1 MIKNYLKV
9 AWRNIIGSKT
19 HTFINVAGLSLG
31 LACSLLIM
39 LWVQDERS
47 VDGFHANGRQLYQV
61 YERNTYDGKVDA
73 AYNTQGL
80 LADELK
86 RRIPE
91 VQYASGLE
99 QNHPFTFE
107 AGNKVFKMDGTYAGV
122 DFFRMFSFPLL
133 QGTPETALNTS
144 SGIAVSRKMA
154 ESFFGSPEKAMGKTI
169 RIENRDNVLITAVFE
184 NLPTNSSLQL
194 DFLRSWKAYVAENGW
209 VNNWG
214 NTSPYTFIQLRA
226 DADPDKVAAKIT
238 DFISLYKPTTNA
250 AHTNLLLKP
259 FSEKHLHSTFKN
271 GQVDGG
277 RIAYVNLF
285 SIVAIFILLI
295 AAINFMN
302 LSTARSIK
310 RAKEVGVRKVIGAA
324 RNAIMGQFICEAV
337 LLTFISLLV
346 AIVLILVLL
355 PQFNNLTGK
364 NLQIP
369 VDKPLFWI
377 TLLGLLALT
386 SLVAGSYPAF
396 FLSSLNPVKI
406 LKGRL
411 KFSTGA
417 AFFRK
422 GLVVFQFTLSV
433 ILIVGTIVIYRQM
446 QYVQTKNLGYNRN
459 NLLYIPLE
467 GDLVKKYD
475 LFKQEAENMP
485 GVEAI
490 SKMKESPTVIGHSN
504 GDIGWT
510 GKDPGLNATFSD
522 ATVGYDFVKT
532 MKLELKDGR
541 DFSKEFADS
550 SNYLVNETAAMKIGY
565 QNPVGQPLSW
575 GGNKGKIIGV
585 LKDFHFNSMH
595 EAIEPL
601 VIRLSEKQKWGTIL
615 VRIEAGKTKQVI
627 AGLEKICKD
636 LNPEF
641 TFSYQ
646 FSDQE
651 FAKLYNSEQVV
662 SRLSN
667 YFAFLA
673 IFISCMGLLGLAMF
687 TAEQRL
693 KEIGIRKVLGAS
705 AVSLFSLL
713 SSEFLVLVAIA
724 LVIASPVAWYT
735 TSKWLQSFAYS
746 ITVSW
751 SIFAMSGGLIM
762 LIALATV
769 SFQSIKAA
777 LVNPVK
783 SLRSE

>member
-9 AWRNIIGSKT
+9 AWRNLERGKA
-19 HTFINVAGLSLG
+19 HTFINVAGLSVG

-47 VDGFHANGRQLYQV
+47 VDGFHANEKQLYQI

-107 AGNKVFKMDGTYAGV
+107 AGNKIIKMDGTYAGA
-122 DFFRMFSFPLL
+122 DFFRMFSYPLL
-133 QGTPETALNTS
+133 QGTPETALNAPP
-144 SGIAVSRKMA
+144 GITISRKMA
-154 ESFFGSPEKAMGKTI
+154 ESFFGSAEKVIGKTI
-169 RIENRDNVLITAVFE
+169 RVENKDNLLVTAVFE
-184 NLPTNSSLQL
+184 NLPANSSLQF

-214 NTSPYTFIQLRA
+214 STSPATYVQLRA
-226 DADPDKVAAKIT
+226 DADPDKVAVKIK
-238 DFISLYKPTTNA
+238 DFINLYKPETNSA
-250 AHTNLLLKP
+250 YTDLLLQP
-259 FSEKHLHSTFKN
+259 FSEKYLHSTFKN

-310 RAKEVGVRKVIGAA
+310 RAKEVGVRKVIGAV
-324 RNAIMGQFICEAV
+324 RQAIMGQFICEAV
-337 LLTFISLLV
+337 LLTFISMLI
-346 AIVLILVLL
+346 AIVLVLMLL

-364 NLQIP
+364 HLLIP
-369 VDKPLFWI
+369 IDQPVFWI

-386 SLVAGSYPAF
+386 SLIAGSYPAF
-396 FLSSLNPVKI
+396 LLSSLNPVKI

-411 KFSTGA
+411 KFSAGA

-433 ILIVGTIVIYRQM
+433 ILIIGTIVIYRQM
-446 QYVQTKNLGYNRN
+446 QYVQTKNLGYDRES
-459 NLLYIPLE
+459 LLYIPLE
-467 GDLVKKYD
+467 GDLINKFD

-485 GVEAI
+485 GVQAI

-504 GDIGWT
+504 GDISWT
-510 GKDPGLNATFSD
+510 GKDPSLTTSFAD

-532 MKLELKDGR
+532 MKIELRDGR

-550 SNYLVNETAAMKIGY
+550 SNYLVNETAAKKIGY
-565 QNPVGQPLSW
+565 KNPVGQPLSW
-575 GGNKGKIIGV
+575 GSNKGKIIGV

-601 VIRLSEKQKWGTIL
+601 VIRLSEQQKWGTIL
-615 VRIEAGKTKQVI
+615 VRIEPGETRQVI
-627 AGLEKICKD
+627 DRLEKICKD
-636 LNPEF
+636 INPEF

-662 SRLSN
+662 SKLSN

-687 TAEQRL
+687 TAEQRI

-713 SSEFLVLVAIA
+713 SSEFLLLVAIA
-724 LVIASPVAWYT
+724 LVIASPIAWYA
-735 TSKWLQSFAYS
+735 TSKWLQSFAYH
-746 ITVSW
+746 TAVEW
-751 SIFAMSGGLIM
+751 WIFALSGGLVI
-762 LIALATV
+762 LIAMATV
-769 SFQSIKAA
+769 SFQAVKAA

-783 SLRSE
+783 SLRGE